1 MRILQQFFN
10 VLEKLINNFEPE
22 KVEDIKVQLSGM
34 YFDYLGKDIS
44 FFQNSEMDTIMK
56 ALNGG
61 TDKEV
66 FARFSMLSEL
76 LYYSAILSESDAVK
90 MDLLSKVLS
99 LLRYIDE
106 FSGSFSFERQ
116 RRIDE
121 LEDLL
126 GC

>member
-66 FARFSMLSEL
+66 FARVSMLSEL